1 MRPHEII
8 WDHMCDHYEVT
19 CDHMIYNMTRTC
31 CTYGYAAATHTANRM
46 MRLPMAMLTAMI
58 MLSAAAAMTMALA
71 SHHFGGCSRGG
82 PPSHM
87 LRNMASGTWCWN
99 SWIWVQTWTMRT
111 RYEMIRDRVKPCEM
125 MWDCVSEIACDH
137 MRSCEMIHFEMLMCV
152 HAIMYEIVWDD
163 A

>member
-1 MRPHEII
+1 MRSHEII
-8 WDHMCDHYEVT
+8 CDRMRSYEIIYVIIMKS
-19 CDHMIYNMTRTC
+19 HVIIYMIYNMTRTC

-87 LRNMASGTWCWN
+87 LRNMASGTWC
-99 SWIWVQTWTMRT
+99 
-111 RYEMIRDRVKPCEM
+111 
-125 MWDCVSEIACDH
+125 
-137 MRSCEMIHFEMLMCV
+137 
-152 HAIMYEIVWDD
+152 
-163 A
+163 